1 MIRTTSLPLWVL
13 SLSLVAGAAGAQ
25 SMGSNGVV
33 TGQNWNMGQ
42 DLTSNENTSVA
53 PGTRAAD
60 AQRKAARQM
69 RYNQPITGVGRPA
82 TLPLPA
88 AR

>member
-1 MIRTTSLPLWVL
+1 MTRIALALLLLAP
-13 SLSLVAGAAGAQ
+13 VAAPGAALAQ
-25 SMGSNGVV
+25 SVGPNGVV

-42 DLTSNENTSVA
+42 DLTHNENTGVA

-82 TLPLPA
+82 TLPLPIT
-88 AR
+88 R

>member
-1 MIRTTSLPLWVL
+1 
-13 SLSLVAGAAGAQ
+13 
-25 SMGSNGVV
+25 
-33 TGQNWNMGQ
+33 MGQ
-42 DLTSNENTSVA
+42 DLTHNENTGVA

-82 TLPLPA
+82 TLPLPVT
-88 AR
+88 R

>member
-1 MIRTTSLPLWVL
+1 MIRTLLVL
-13 SLSLVAGAAGAQ
+13 SFSLIAGIAEAQ
-25 SMGSNGVV
+25 SVGPNGVV

-42 DLTSNENTSVA
+42 DLTSNENTGVA

-69 RYNQPITGVGRPA
+69 RYNQPITGIGRPA
-82 TLPLPA
+82 TLPLPVV
-88 AR
+88 R